1 MKRLGIWALLVWSL
15 SLPAA
20 EELDLW
26 MRANA
31 AKGRVQILAT
41 DALQLQKMA
50 VWSERS
56 LKQLEAD
63 WQTVLPFRQG
73 QPLQI
78 QVHPG
83 EGAPNLQQQWRQ
95 RILTQSLH
103 LSQKSLEAA
112 PQKIAELFTQAMA
125 TRRGLAAL
133 PPNEQQ
139 LDWTPP
145 DWLVQ
150 GSAHAM
156 LSGRSPALFAS
167 LIDRYQNTPPSY
179 PEQVKGQSD
188 PATAALLCRWLFQQ
202 NPPDLWTRL
211 ARGDFRETEIWV
223 ALLPNIGNL
232 RELHQH
238 WDLWWL
244 NEQSRLIADY
254 GLQAAAEAQLVDALM
269 FIPAVYGMSVE
280 DLDRTRPI
288 PFSKLE
294 DYLDDP
300 RFEWAMQKW
309 VIRLQVIRFRQSP
322 EFNLRVERLQQAGNL
337 AIQAARSQGRK
348 RERFWAEA
356 SARVA
361 N

>member
-1 MKRLGIWALLVWSL
+1 MKWLWFWALLGCGL
-15 SLPAA
+15 LLPA
-20 EELDLW
+20 EQELDLW
-26 MRANA
+26 MRATA
-31 AKGRVQILAT
+31 AKGRVQIMAT
-41 DALQLQKMA
+41 DAMQLQKMA

-56 LKQLEAD
+56 IKQLEAD

-73 QPLQI
+73 QPLHI

-83 EGAPNLQQQWRQ
+83 EGAPNLQQEWHQ
-95 RILTQSLH
+95 RILYQSLH
-103 LSQKSLEAA
+103 LSQNSLEEQ

-145 DWLVQ
+145 EWLVQ
-150 GSAHAM
+150 GSAHAL

-167 LIDRYQNTPPSY
+167 LIDRYRHASPTY
-179 PEQVKGQSD
+179 PEQVNGRSD
-188 PATAALLCRWLFQQ
+188 PASAALLCRWLFQQ
-202 NPPDLWTRL
+202 NPPELWTHL
-211 ARGDFRETEIWV
+211 ARGDFRETETWV
-223 ALLPNIGNL
+223 RILPNIGNL

-238 WDLWWL
+238 WDLWWW
-244 NEQSRLIADY
+244 NEQSQLIADY

-269 FIPAVYGMSVE
+269 FIPAVYGMSVA
-280 DLDRTRPI
+280 DLDRTHPI

-300 RFEWAMQKW
+300 RFEWAMQRW

-322 EFNLRVERLQQAGNL
+322 EFNLRVDRLQQAGNL
-337 AIQAARSQGRK
+337 AIQAARSSGRK
-348 RERFWAEA
+348 RERLWEEA
-356 SARVA
+356 VARVA
-361 N
+361 R